1 MAHVS
6 ADFSALDER
15 ETTMDFLRVVF
26 GIAMFVHL
34 GCLPNESLIAPR
46 QAFQHQAARNKKRPR
61 KAAVARR
68 AAKDLEV
75 DVEEYLYIS
84 NISMRAEDFG
94 KSKEIE
100 NREEFQ
106 AALWKAMVGTKFTL
120 VLGGKNLG
128 KTLIKD
134 HTVHKI
140 ENAENSRLTI
150 LDVNMRKEPDKP
162 LFAWN
167 FERIE
172 NKCQSLETFTQKLW
186 AMIKAI
192 KISLKAKTPSVEVQ
206 AEASCDNESPKQV
219 LEEVTKP

>member
-106 AALWKAMVGTKFTL
+106 AAL
-120 VLGGKNLG
+120 
-128 KTLIKD
+128 
-134 HTVHKI
+134 
-140 ENAENSRLTI
+140 
-150 LDVNMRKEPDKP
+150 
-162 LFAWN
+162 
-167 FERIE
+167 
-172 NKCQSLETFTQKLW
+172 
-186 AMIKAI
+186 
-192 KISLKAKTPSVEVQ
+192 
-206 AEASCDNESPKQV
+206 
-219 LEEVTKP
+219 

>member
-1 MAHVS
+1 M
-6 ADFSALDER
+6 
-15 ETTMDFLRVVF
+15 
-26 GIAMFVHL
+26 
-34 GCLPNESLIAPR
+34 
-46 QAFQHQAARNKKRPR
+46 K
-61 KAAVARR
+61 
-68 AAKDLEV
+68 
-75 DVEEYLYIS
+75 
-84 NISMRAEDFG
+84 
-94 KSKEIE
+94 
-100 NREEFQ
+100 
-106 AALWKAMVGTKFTL
+106 GTKFTL